1 MPPTD
6 DDPALPAGGR
16 KKSPAKPPQEVLAAV
31 DLGSNSF
38 HMLIARVVQGELH
51 ILDRMRE
58 TVRLAAGLDENK
70 RITKEARDRALL
82 CLQRFGQRV
91 AELPQGSVRAVG
103 TNTLRRA
110 ANARGFLRRAR
121 EALGHPIEVLP
132 GREEARLIY
141 LGVAH
146 DISDDAGRRLVV
158 DIGGGSTECILGE
171 RFEPLLTDSLHMG
184 CVSFSNEF
192 FPGGSLDRERFRA
205 AEIGARL
212 EMQSIE
218 RSYRA
223 EGWDEAVG
231 SSGTINAIAE
241 ILRLSGWE
249 KGSVTRDGLR
259 RLRKA
264 MVAAGHVSRLELPG
278 LAPDRVPVLAGGVAI
293 LTAIFD
299 SLGVEEMRTS
309 SFALREGLLYDLL
322 GRIRHEDVRDRTIR
336 RFGEVYH
343 VDHEQSTRVERTA
356 LRLLQQVAEAW
367 ALDEELAKRFL
378 VWAARLHEIG
388 LAISY
393 SGYHK
398 HGAYLIEHSDMPGF
412 SREDQALLA
421 TLVRLHRRKLDKA
434 LFREPPTFRTR
445 LALRL
450 VVLLRLS
457 VLLNH
462 SRRPEA
468 VPNVRLE
475 GEDNRL
481 LVHFPKGW
489 LEDHSLARADLEAET
504 EALLAVGFELRAD

>member
-1 MPPTD
+1 M
-6 DDPALPAGGR
+6 
-16 KKSPAKPPQEVLAAV
+16 

-58 TVRLAAGLDENK
+58 TVRLAAGLDDDK
-70 RITKEARDRALL
+70 RITNEARERALA
-82 CLQRFGQRV
+82 CLARFGQRI
-91 AELPQGSVRAVG
+91 ADLPEGAVRAVG

-110 ANARGFLRRAR
+110 HNARGFLRKARA
-121 EALGHPIEVLP
+121 ALGHPIEVLP

-158 DIGGGSTECILGE
+158 DIGGGSTECIVGE

-184 CVSFSNEF
+184 CVSFSEEF
-192 FPGGSLDRERFRA
+192 FKGGVIDRDRFRA

-212 EMQSIE
+212 ELQTIE

-223 EGWDEAVG
+223 EGWNEAVG

-241 ILRLSGWE
+241 ILRLSNWTKSGI
-249 KGSVTRDGLR
+249 TREGLR
-259 RLRKA
+259 RLRKT
-264 MVAAGHVSRLELPG
+264 MVAAGHVTKLELPG
-278 LAPDRVPVLAGGVAI
+278 LTPERRPVLPGGVAI
-293 LTAIFD
+293 LGAIFD
-299 SLGVEEMRTS
+299 SLGVEVMRTS

-336 RFGEVYH
+336 RFSEVYH
-343 VDHEQSTRVERTA
+343 VDHEQAARVERTA
-356 LRLLQQVAEAW
+356 LRCLGDVAQAW
-367 ALDEELAKRFL
+367 DIDEETARRFL

-393 SGYHK
+393 SGHHK

-412 SREDQALLA
+412 GQGDQALLA
-421 TLVRLHRRKLDKA
+421 TLVRMHRRKLDKS

-450 VVLLRLS
+450 VVLLRLT

-462 SRRPEA
+462 SRRPDA
-468 VPNVRLE
+468 VPRLE
-475 GEDNRL
+475 LEAQDNSL
-481 LVHFPKGW
+481 EVTFPKGW
-489 LEDHSLARADLEAET
+489 LEDQSLARADLEAEA
-504 EALLAVGFELRAD
+504 EALRAVGFELRVR